1 MKIPHLIIL
10 VLWGTLEW
18 FVFRTFTIFIKVN
31 PKIIQR
37 YEKMTKLSSKL
48 LDFKMKHS
56 DQHLSFFLI
65 AFYYLTHFPLPS
77 QLVSTFIISLE
88 WMIYACL
95 FLLLCSTEQKDITWF
110 AKNKSNFFCGSY
122 TRQIEVVIIEEKS
135 FNHKGLGGY
144 SWIKSNISHA
154 PQVSTWEVLLNSLAP
169 KPGQHCPSWWLSI
182 SMATH
187 HWGTDSGRVNTFM
200 CQLTLEDDRPRLSF
214 LRLYRI
220 GGMGLLHGYYLSR
233 EAVILS
239 ATVAESTAQKTEENI
254 K

>member
-18 FVFRTFTIFIKVN
+18 FVFRIFTIFIKVN

-56 DQHLSFFLI
+56 DQHISFFLI
-65 AFYYLTHFPLPS
+65 AFYYLTHFPSPS

-110 AKNKSNFFCGSY
+110 AINKSNFFCGSY
-122 TRQIEVVIIEEKS
+122 TRQ
-135 FNHKGLGGY
+135 LRL
-144 SWIKSNISHA
+144 W
-154 PQVSTWEVLLNSLAP
+154 SL
-169 KPGQHCPSWWLSI
+169 KKNLSI
-182 SMATH
+182 IRDWEGIH
-187 HWGTDSGRVNTFM
+187 
-200 CQLTLEDDRPRLSF
+200 ELSQIF
-214 LRLYRI
+214 HMPLRSP
-220 GGMGLLHGYYLSR
+220 H
-233 EAVILS
+233 E
-239 ATVAESTAQKTEENI
+239 KFC
-254 K
+254 